1 MQCRNCQFENMPG
14 VDACGRCGA
23 SLRLATAVMD
33 VHPPRAGRWSKR
45 FGRLFPRG
53 VTYRVRDAVTD
64 ALPVRP
70 AIASEYFPEW
80 PVLLRMVVPGWPQLY
95 MGRTAAGRALLF
107 CYALLLLSGLIFI
120 GTFSGSVLLGLAIAC
135 HASSIIDIVIS
146 ATAEFRP
153 RVIMCAGCIVVVG
166 LVTYLPAGRL
176 VSLVV
181 VPRVIQ
187 RNVPPFASGDV
198 VLYTPAG
205 NTWRGL
211 RPGDVVIYEQL
222 PMTVAQPA
230 QHREFRIQGERID
243 RILAVGGQTVVW
255 DGLSLVVDGSASR
268 LAPLDPLGCHFR
280 LETKVPAGHF
290 LILPSS
296 IDVASMGEIER
307 SRLETLCLV
316 RQENVVG
323 RCFSGNNRFHD
334 SGGFAE
340 EWNGALRQT

>member
-23 SLRLATAVMD
+23 SLRLATAVID

-70 AIASEYFPEW
+70 AIPSEYFPEW
-80 PVLLRMVVPGWPQLY
+80 SVLLRMVVPGWPQLY
-95 MGRTAAGRALLF
+95 MGRKGAGRAILF
-107 CYALLLLSGLIFI
+107 CYALLLLSGVTFI
-120 GTFSGSVLLGLAIAC
+120 GTISGSILLGLAITC
-135 HASSIIDIVIS
+135 HASSIIDIVTS
-146 ATAEFRP
+146 ATVELRTRA
-153 RVIMCAGCIVVVG
+153 IMCAGCIAVVG
-166 LVTYLPAGRL
+166 LVTYVPAGRL

-211 RPGDVVIYEQL
+211 RRGDVVIYEQL
-222 PMTVAQPA
+222 PLTVAQPA

-243 RILAVGGQTVVW
+243 RILAIGGQTAVW
-255 DGLSLVVDGSASR
+255 DGLHLVVDGISSN
-268 LAPLDPLGCHFR
+268 LVPLDPAGCHFR
-280 LETKVPAGHF
+280 LETTVPAGHF

-296 IDVASMGEIER
+296 IDVVAMGAIDHAQ
-307 SRLETLCLV
+307 LQTLCLV

-323 RCFSGNNRFHD
+323 RVF
-334 SGGFAE
+334 
-340 EWNGALRQT
+340 LRQQPLSRFWWVR